1 MPWKTELK
9 DCQVTKII
17 HLSKDIDLVH
27 SLSLDPKFRGWRIWD
42 YEKRKISENEFGS
55 SNEAIKSLMN
65 GKVIWGK
72 LGTSNNP
79 QKCHSITQLSPIK

>member
-17 HLSKDIDLVH
+17 HLGKDIDLVH
-27 SLSLDPKFRGWRIWD
+27 SLSPDPKFRGWRIWD
-42 YEKRKISENEFGS
+42 YWKHKISQNKFDS

-65 GKVIWGK
+65 GKVIWRD
-72 LGTSNNP
+72 LGVSINP
-79 QKCHSITQLSPIK
+79 PRRTLSCPGSLL